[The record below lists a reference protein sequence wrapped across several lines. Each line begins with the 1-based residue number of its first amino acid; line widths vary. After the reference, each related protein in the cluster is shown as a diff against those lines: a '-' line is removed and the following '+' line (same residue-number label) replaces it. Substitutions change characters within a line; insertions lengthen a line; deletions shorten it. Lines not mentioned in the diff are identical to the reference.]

1 MGFERVYQKL
11 GVVIIEH
18 ALDDERDLGT
28 MDRAFAPRASLQ
40 HETLGA
46 VYHDLLED
54 AFPAD
59 VSDWLETHPML
70 IRLASRLLAAPANLV
85 QIAARDEREPAHWLV
100 PWRQMRSVRL
110 AERHRVSGFR
120 SWSEKDGAWLAEPP
134 LWVLEQTVLLRI
146 YLDDCRAFDGPTEVL
161 VDTHGGGRLR
171 RVEIAEAARE
181 KRAMTCLCDRGNIL
195 ALSPLAL
202 RRRQRATKQRQ
213 SRVLELTFSAA
224 TLPAPL
230 NWAPLIPELEVVFA
244 DE

>member
-18 ALDDERDLGT
+18 ALDEARDLNV
-28 MDRAFAPRASLQ
+28 MDRAFAPRPSLQ
-40 HETLGA
+40 HDAVGA
-46 VYHDLLED
+46 VDHDVLD
-54 AFPAD
+54 DVFPAD
-59 VSDWLETHPML
+59 VADWLETHPLM
-70 IRLASRLLAAPANLV
+70 IRLASRLLAAPATLV

-134 LWVLEQTVLLRI
+134 LWVLEQTVLLRV

-181 KRAMTCLCDRGNIL
+181 KRAMTCLCDRGDIL

-202 RRRQRATKQRQ
+202 RRRQRATKQRS
-213 SRVLELTFSAA
+213 SRVLELSFSAA
-224 TLPAPL
+224 TLPEPL
-230 NWAPLIPELEVVFA
+230 HWAPLIPDFA
-244 DE
+244 AALAGD